1 MPTTPR
7 IFLSIL
13 LPALCCLAGCSTDV
27 KIGAVISETGAVAPY
42 GNQVTRGI
50 DLALEEVN
58 AAGGFKGAPIQ
69 LVYRDDG
76 TNAEQGRQAVE
87 ELISTEQVEIIIG
100 AVSST
105 VTLEIAPICEKKKVL
120 LLSPTSSAPRISE
133 AGEYIYRN
141 YPSDILEG
149 TAMADFA
156 RKIGVRQVVVLALD
170 NEFGIG
176 LSEVFTRRF
185 ESKSRKVLKTF
196 RIAEGDTSSIPAMIE
211 EIAQLNPQAV
221 YLVAYVDLMGDIL
234 RQLREAGSEA
244 LVMGSGSVIDQL
256 SADAGEAAQHF
267 VYAQPTFDPD
277 SEEPVVKAFVEAFR
291 NKYRREPDIFA
302 AHGYDSMKIL
312 HQAMLD
318 TGFAFPDEIR
328 RGLNNLSDYVGAAGR
343 TQFDERGDVVRY
355 PTVFVIENGEPV
367 TFEQFEENG
376 GMLNVPQVTR

>member
-7 IFLSIL
+7 FFLSIL
-13 LPALCCLAGCSTDV
+13 LLAVCCLAGCSTDV

-156 RKIGVRQVVVLALD
+156 RKIGVRQVVILALD
-170 NEFGIG
+170 NEFGVG
-176 LSEVFTRRF
+176 LSEVF
-185 ESKSRKVLKTF
+185 S
-196 RIAEGDTSSIPAMIE
+196 IAEGDASSIPAMIE
-211 EIAQLNPQAV
+211 EITQLNPQAV
-221 YLVAYVDLMGDIL
+221 YLVSYVDLMGDIL
-234 RQLREAGSEA
+234 RQLREAGSDA
-244 LVMGSGSVIDQL
+244 LAMGSGSVIDQL
-256 SADAGEAAQHF
+256 SADAGDAAQQF

-277 SEEPVVKAFVEAFR
+277 SEEPAVKAFVEAFR
-291 NKYRREPDIFA
+291 AKYRRDPDIFA
-302 AHGYDSMKIL
+302 AHGYDAMKIL

-376 GMLNVPQVTR
+376 GMLNIPQVTR